1 MSVFVVDASV
11 AAKWVLPGS
20 EEPFRDQ
27 AWRLLKRW
35 LESKIHLIVPDFFWV
50 ELTNVLWKAVRCTQE
65 TAVAAL
71 AALLEYQIPTISSL
85 NLLYPSLKKAV
96 LHGRS
101 VYDSIYVVLAV
112 EAEAQL
118 VTADEKLAN
127 ALAGHFPVKW
137 LGAIS
142 CAEERRGSC

>member
-1 MSVFVVDASV
+1 MPVSPRSGYCLGLRSHFATRLCVFS
-11 AAKWVLPGS
+11 
-20 EEPFRDQ
+20 
-27 AWRLLKRW
+27 KRW
-35 LESKIHLIVPDFFWV
+35 LDSKIHLIVPDFFWV
-50 ELTNVLWKAVRCTQE
+50 ELTNVLWKAVRRGHCTRE
-65 TAVAAL
+65 RAVTAL
-71 AALLEYQIPTISSL
+71 AALLDYQIPTISSL

-96 LHGRS
+96 LHGQS

-137 LGAIS
+137 LGAI
-142 CAEERRGSC
+142 

>member
-1 MSVFVVDASV
+1 
-11 AAKWVLPGS
+11 
-20 EEPFRDQ
+20 
-27 AWRLLKRW
+27 
-35 LESKIHLIVPDFFWV
+35 
-50 ELTNVLWKAVRCTQE
+50 
-65 TAVAAL
+65 
-71 AALLEYQIPTISSL
+71 
-85 NLLYPSLKKAV
+85 LYPSLKKAV

-137 LGAIS
+137 LGAI
-142 CAEERRGSC
+142 

>member
-1 MSVFVVDASV
+1 MSPRSGYCLGLGSHFATRLCVFS
-11 AAKWVLPGS
+11 
-20 EEPFRDQ
+20 
-27 AWRLLKRW
+27 KRW
-35 LESKIHLIVPDFFWV
+35 LDSKIHLIVPDFFWV
-50 ELTNVLWKAVRCTQE
+50 ELTNVLWKAVRRGRCTRE
-65 TAVAAL
+65 TAVTAL
-71 AALLEYQIPTISSL
+71 AALLDYQIPTISSL

-96 LHGRS
+96 LHGQS

-137 LGAIS
+137 LGAI
-142 CAEERRGSC
+142 

>member
-1 MSVFVVDASV
+1 MSACRGARLCVFS
-11 AAKWVLPGS
+11 
-20 EEPFRDQ
+20 
-27 AWRLLKRW
+27 KRW
-35 LESKIHLIVPDFFWV
+35 LDSKIHLIVPDFFWV
-50 ELTNVLWKAVRCTQE
+50 ELTNVLWKAVRRGRCTRE
-65 TAVAAL
+65 TAVTAL
-71 AALLEYQIPTISSL
+71 AALLDYQIPTISSL

-96 LHGRS
+96 LHGQS

-137 LGAIS
+137 LGAI
-142 CAEERRGSC
+142 

>member
-1 MSVFVVDASV
+1 VNIFVVDASV
-11 AAKWVLPGS
+11 AAKWVLPGP
-20 EEPFRDQ
+20 EETLRD
-27 AWRLLKRW
+27 AALHLVKKW
-35 LESKIHLIVPDFFWV
+35 LDGKIHLIVPDFFWV
-50 ELTNVLWKAVRCTQE
+50 ELTNVLWKAVRRGRCTQE

-71 AALLEYQIPTISSL
+71 AALLDHQIPTISSL
-85 NLLYPSLKKAV
+85 HLLHPSLKKAV

-127 ALAGHFPVKW
+127 ALAGHFPVRW
-137 LGAIS
+137 LGAI
-142 CAEERRGSC
+142 

>member
-1 MSVFVVDASV
+1 VSVFVVDASV

-27 AWRLLKRW
+27 ALRLLKRW
-35 LESKIHLIVPDFFWV
+35 LDSKIHLIVPDFFWV
-50 ELTNVLWKAVRCTQE
+50 ELTNVLWKAAGRGRCTRE

-71 AALLEYQIPTISSL
+71 AALLDYQIPTISSL
-85 NLLYPSLKKAV
+85 NLLNPSLKKAV

-137 LGAIS
+137 LAAI
-142 CAEERRGSC
+142 

>member
-1 MSVFVVDASV
+1 VNVFVVDASV
-11 AAKWVLPGS
+11 AAKWVLPGL
-20 EEPFRDQ
+20 EEPFRDE
-27 AWRLLKRW
+27 ALRLLKKW
-35 LESKIHLIVPDFFWV
+35 LDSKIHLIVPDFFWV
-50 ELTNVLWKAVRCTQE
+50 ELTNVLWQAVRRGRCTQE

-71 AALLEYQIPTISSL
+71 AALLDYQIPTISSL
-85 NLLYPSLKKAV
+85 KLLHPSLKKAV

-112 EAEAQL
+112 EAQAQL

-137 LGAIS
+137 LGTI
-142 CAEERRGSC
+142 

>member
-1 MSVFVVDASV
+1 MPVSPPSGYCLGLRSHFATRLCVFC
-11 AAKWVLPGS
+11 
-20 EEPFRDQ
+20 
-27 AWRLLKRW
+27 
-35 LESKIHLIVPDFFWV
+35 KIHLIVPDFFWV
-50 ELTNVLWKAVRCTQE
+50 ELTNVFWKAVRRGRCTQE

-127 ALAGHFPVKW
+127 ALAGHFPLKW